1 MNSEKTIDELCK
13 LFHDQLSADYSARDI
28 DRFIALS
35 FHQLMDWNKLDI
47 SLNKQL
53 DLEDD
58 KYDQFNNILDRLKN
72 SEPIQ
77 YILGSTLFYD
87 LEIKVSSAVLI
98 PRPETEELVELVSKH
113 IKDGDKIL
121 DIGTGSGCIALALK
135 SKIKNLQVKGID
147 ISEDALQIARLNAK
161 NLQLEIDLEKKDIL
175 FDDQLGKWNCIVSN
189 PPYITKKEVAY
200 LGKNVLDHEPET
212 ALFVPNK
219 KPLLFYE
226 RIATLAIKSLLP
238 NGFLFFEIHEEKGP
252 EIVKLLASLGFE
264 NVEVKKD
271 LQGKDR
277 MVKAAV

>member
-1 MNSEKTIDELCK
+1 MNSENTIDELCK

-35 FHQLMDWNKLDI
+35 FHQLMGWNKLDI

-98 PRPETEELVELVSKH
+98 PRPETEELVELVLKH
-113 IKDGDKIL
+113 IKEGDKIL

-161 NLQLEIDLEKKDIL
+161 NLELEIDLEKKDIL
-175 FDDQLGKWNCIVSN
+175 IDDQLGKWNCIVSN

-212 ALFVPNK
+212 ALFVPDK

-238 NGFLFFEIHEEKGP
+238 NGLLFFEIHEEKGP
-252 EIVKLLASLGFE
+252 EIVKLLASLGFK

>member
-1 MNSEKTIDELCK
+1 MNSENTIDELCK

-72 SEPIQ
+72 SEPIH

-113 IKDGDKIL
+113 IKEGDKIL

-175 FDDQLGKWNCIVSN
+175 IDDQLGKWNCIVSN

-212 ALFVPNK
+212 ALFVPDK

-238 NGFLFFEIHEEKGP
+238 NGLLFFEIHEEKGP
-252 EIVKLLASLGFE
+252 EIVKLLASLGFK